1 MKKVDRDGDAYSTQN
16 QREGFIRLNKTTPLI
31 VSYIS
36 LATFNFYD
44 KGKQI
49 YHLPHKGH
57 QIVSYHIHNRSM
69 PRDYHNL

>member
-1 MKKVDRDGDAYSTQN
+1 MKKFDRDGDVYSTQN

-36 LATFNFYD
+36 LTHFNFYD

-49 YHLPHKGH
+49 KL
-57 QIVSYHIHNRSM
+57 
-69 PRDYHNL
+69 